1 MSMEEIKEC
10 ALCGEEIEDE
20 DYHELPDGRIV
31 CDYCYENEMD
41 ELNEQYDLYIND
53 LREKLSSIK
62 EERKKTENDYN
73 TIKHRLTLLK
83 NQEKINYMNYQN
95 IRFQLKEMKK
105 NRIESQK
112 RIQKNLGKKVNFQNK
127 NKELFRKLI

>member
-1 MSMEEIKEC
+1 MNDENINNNIDIAKLNIKNNKNKMYNNINKNTKK
-10 ALCGEEIEDE
+10 AKASLLIND
-20 DYHELPDGRIV
+20 
-31 CDYCYENEMD
+31 ENEMD

-73 TIKHRLTLLK
+73 IIRHRLALLK

-112 RIQKNLGKKVNFQNK
+112 RIQRNLGKK
-127 NKELFRKLI
+127 